1 MASVISSVPFIIM
14 QIQCLRQWR
23 AFPDVIFKA
32 MGFRNLSP
40 KGCRTRV
47 VRFSPSIL
55 RSAVSF
61 AKSRKRGSGW
71 PKITVGF
78 RQPKRQR
85 RLPNR
90 DWVIISA
97 VIFDFFFMGRK
108 GKGRGEEG
116 GGEEGEGG
124 FCSVSKWWRSF
135 ANLTWFSRDSLPCP
149 KIVSGRG
156 SATQRSPSSCR
167 TRLDSWNFPSPTD
180 FSSPVGRCFISW
192 VFFLIYELWCGSL
205 YRSERRCY
213 VQWMEF
219 ISKFIV
225 TRWSSGPDK
234 MDAQHWWPLYR
245 LWLAGAQYFSL

>member
-108 GKGRGEEG
+108 GKGRVG
-116 GGEEGEGG
+116 GGGGG
-124 FCSVSKWWRSF
+124 FLFSMQMMTVICKSYVILSGFFAVSENSVRSGFGNPTLAFKLPNPTWFLKFSF
-135 ANLTWFSRDSLPCP
+135 AHRFFIASGTMLHFLGFLSHLWIMMWFTLSVREKMLCP
-149 KIVSGRG
+149 MDGIHIEIHRY
-156 SATQRSPSSCR
+156 T
-167 TRLDSWNFPSPTD
+167 
-180 FSSPVGRCFISW
+180 
-192 VFFLIYELWCGSL
+192 LI
-205 YRSERRCY
+205 
-213 VQWMEF
+213 
-219 ISKFIV
+219 
-225 TRWSSGPDK
+225 
-234 MDAQHWWPLYR
+234 
-245 LWLAGAQYFSL
+245 